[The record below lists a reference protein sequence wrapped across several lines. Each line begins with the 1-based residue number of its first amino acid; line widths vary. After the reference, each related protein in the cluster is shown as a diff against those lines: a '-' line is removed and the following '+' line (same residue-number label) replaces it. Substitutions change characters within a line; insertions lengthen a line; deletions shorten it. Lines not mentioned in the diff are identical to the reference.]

1 MSEEEALAV
10 GPNEQLARFVFYKGW
25 IRSSDST
32 IRPDA
37 FIPHPHH
44 DLSVTRH
51 NDLSGQQ
58 LWDIGRNIAISRQK
72 PLLGR
77 ADVSAATVRCQSLEI
92 APDPVH
98 DNPNHA
104 IISGWPADKAAQKS
118 IAQQLAE
125 ASTFRKPASI
135 S

>member
-1 MSEEEALAV
+1 MSEESAL
-10 GPNEQLARFVFYKGW
+10 PIRPKEQLARFIFYKGW

-37 FIPHPHH
+37 FIPHPYP

-51 NDLSGQQ
+51 NDLSEQQ
-58 LWDIGRNIAISRQK
+58 LWAIGQNIAISRQK

-77 ADVSAATVRCQSLEI
+77 ADVFACAVTSQSLEI
-92 APDPVH
+92 APDPVD

-104 IISGWPADKAAQKS
+104 VIFGWPADKAAQKS

-125 ASTFRKPASI
+125 ASTFRKP
-135 S
+135 